1 MKSAAIVGWTGN
13 GSLSDL
19 ERTALRKLGT
29 EGAAVTPGTRSLVVR
44 GTDPVSAARR
54 LAHLPGVSW
63 IAVGY
68 EFEDPAECLGRLSTL
83 AARYLEKGASFK
95 IGVEVEDGG
104 KEEGDVLMEATST
117 LLKGTKGTH
126 VDERSPDLSFRVI
139 MVRGRGACGVQLREG
154 VGGVPTSTKMKAYC
168 LASGGYHSSVT
179 AWMAVL
185 SGFSLTLV
193 HARSEDESL
202 RQVARLYAEISRRID
217 ASSLEL
223 VTLDGDGT
231 AGDRVAAWL
240 KSAEGQVFSGVH
252 PECRG
257 PRGMELLERYPSVQF
272 PLLLLQEGEVRS
284 RLEALGIKGKTTD
297 REASLAFT
305 GKKVRLERKSFGGRE
320 ADVNAVLDSLLT

>member
-1 MKSAAIVGWTGN
+1 
-13 GSLSDL
+13 
-19 ERTALRKLGT
+19 
-29 EGAAVTPGTRSLVVR
+29 
-44 GTDPVSAARR
+44 
-54 LAHLPGVSW
+54 
-63 IAVGY
+63 
-68 EFEDPAECLGRLSTL
+68 
-83 AARYLEKGASFK
+83 
-95 IGVEVEDGG
+95 
-104 KEEGDVLMEATST
+104 
-117 LLKGTKGTH
+117 
-126 VDERSPDLSFRVI
+126 
-139 MVRGRGACGVQLREG
+139 
-154 VGGVPTSTKMKAYC
+154 
-168 LASGGYHSSVT
+168 
-179 AWMAVL
+179 MAVL